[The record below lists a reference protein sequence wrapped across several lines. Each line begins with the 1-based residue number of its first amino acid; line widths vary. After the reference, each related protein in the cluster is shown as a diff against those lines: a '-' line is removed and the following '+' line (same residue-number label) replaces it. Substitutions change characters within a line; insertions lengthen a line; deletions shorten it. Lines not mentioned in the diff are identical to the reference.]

1 MATTQAHSVAGGP
14 APERDP
20 GRRRRT
26 AVIAGVAVACAVA
39 IGVPFALRAGADR
52 PPAPAAPATQP
63 ASSSSKWTLTGDVDG
78 DGTPDDVHLSRG
90 GVLRIDL
97 GSGGSLRRL
106 LSDDP
111 RLEGLVRVDARG
123 LAIATSARSSR
134 DFQGRSWA
142 VRRVE
147 GGHLVRLRSGGPG
160 AIGSFAGSA
169 TAWVGTDGLL
179 HDGRL
184 DDLQRGADHVA
195 VLTRTWTLADG
206 RLGASPD
213 GVWCWDR
220 SGAAVPAPCA
230 TGQDWTYDVGPR
242 GDLPDLLPA
251 RGRGEVGGAGITTS
265 DGYTW
270 TLHRTDPTG
279 PAESVHEDL
288 VVTGHG
294 TTQRVAV
301 PEGWAPRMSRRPV
314 RVGDLTQG
322 VLLSQ
327 EGGDSDTW
335 GVYVRWAGLVQ
346 RLLTRGPVALGGGFT
361 RSGSTAYLSWAAGD
375 GRLYTRIGTPRPGR
389 FHVYAWVPTSVTA
402 GTAPVLAA
410 QDLGVICID
419 ETLGTYG
426 TCTH

>member
-1 MATTQAHSVAGGP
+1 MRASPRATATPGP
-14 APERDP
+14 SIAPIRP
-20 GRRRRT
+20 GRRSRST
-26 AVIAGVAVACAVA
+26 KTVA
-39 IGVPFALRAGADR
+39 LE
-52 PPAPAAPATQP
+52 
-63 ASSSSKWTLTGDVDG
+63 DVD
-78 DGTPDDVHLSRG
+78 
-90 GVLRIDL
+90 
-97 GSGGSLRRL
+97 
-106 LSDDP
+106 
-111 RLEGLVRVDARG
+111 
-123 LAIATSARSSR
+123 
-134 DFQGRSWA
+134 A
-142 VRRVE
+142 V
-147 GGHLVRLRSGGPG
+147 G
-160 AIGSFAGSA
+160 A
-169 TAWVGTDGLL
+169 
-179 HDGRL
+179 
-184 DDLQRGADHVA
+184 
-195 VLTRTWTLADG
+195 
-206 RLGASPD
+206 
-213 GVWCWDR
+213 
-220 SGAAVPAPCA
+220 
-230 TGQDWTYDVGPR
+230 
-242 GDLPDLLPA
+242 
-251 RGRGEVGGAGITTS
+251 
-265 DGYTW
+265 
-270 TLHRTDPTG
+270 
-279 PAESVHEDL
+279 EDL

-335 GVYVRWAGLVQ
+335 GVYVRWAGQVQ